1 MADGNPSIL
10 SAIGAKLASALAAS
24 GRSFYND
31 YVNYRGSI
39 ELHQEIN
46 SRKALFFKN
55 IFPDISHFIKPCPS
69 LKKTCR

>member
-1 MADGNPSIL
+1 MTDGNPSIL

-46 SRKALFFKN
+46 SRKALFF
-55 IFPDISHFIKPCPS
+55 
-69 LKKTCR
+69 